1 MNIMQNQPYHKNG
14 SKISAFSSANT
25 MTNIIS
31 YFCHNGKTQVLENK
45 FKGILFNRIVS
56 KKKVINIS
64 NCINLFIET
73 SLPYI
78 KLKSKKSQK
87 RRKAQKSLLVRPI
100 NRITSKRKAYMNFSS
115 LFKVT
120 KHSSKPLM
128 LRLETE
134 FESIYAYA
142 IKQSQSQSSASS
154 HSLMEKRDS
163 VHKSAYKY
171 MPRS

>member
-1 MNIMQNQPYHKNG
+1 MQNQSYLKTKSRVNT
-14 SKISAFSSANT
+14 FSSANI
-25 MTNIIS
+25 MTNMMT

-45 FKGILFNRIVS
+45 FKGILFNRILT
-56 KKKVINIS
+56 KKKMMNIN

-78 KLKSKKSQK
+78 KLKSKKGQK
-87 RRKAQKSLLVRPI
+87 RRKTQKALLVRPI
-100 NRITSKRKAYMNFSS
+100 DRIASKRKAYINFSS

-120 KHSSKPLM
+120 KHSSKPLI

-134 FESIYAYA
+134 FESIYTHTT
-142 IKQSQSQSSASS
+142 KQSQSSVNN
-154 HSLMEKRDS
+154 HSLRDRRDD